1 MEEYAII
8 VAGGSGT
15 RMQSNT
21 PKQYLL
27 LAGKPVLMH
36 TIEAFIQYS
45 QQVKI
50 ILVLP
55 ESTQGYWNNLCTT
68 HEFSHPIEIVN
79 GGSTRS
85 ESVINGLSAI
95 KNHESLVAIH
105 DGVRPLVEPE
115 IIGASYKLAQI
126 HGSAIAATKLKES
139 LRMVDEGASQSIDRA
154 KYRSV
159 QTPQTFK
166 TTLIKAAYANLKSDL
181 EFTDDAS
188 VAEKDGLKITLFDG
202 SYENIKITTTED
214 LLFAESIFAQKNKA
228 MK

>member
-15 RMQSNT
+15 RMQSKT
-21 PKQYLL
+21 PKQFLL

-36 TIEAFIQYS
+36 TIEAFLRYS

-55 ESTQGYWNNLCTT
+55 ASSHDLWKNLCKI
-68 HEFSHPIEIVN
+68 HEFPYQIRIVK
-79 GGSTRS
+79 GGSTRTDS
-85 ESVINGLSAI
+85 VMNGLKVINDH
-95 KNHESLVAIH
+95 KSLVAIH
-105 DGVRPLVEPE
+105 DGVRPLVGSEL
-115 IIGASYKLAQI
+115 IKSSYRIAQI
-126 HGSAIAATKLKES
+126 HGSAIAATQLKES
-139 LRMVDEGASQSIDRA
+139 LRSINKGVSKSIDRT
-154 KYRSV
+154 KFRSI

-166 TTLIKAAYANLKSDL
+166 TSLIKDAYEKLENDV

-188 VAEKDGLKITLFDG
+188 VAEANGLKIRLFEG

-214 LLFAESIFAQKNKA
+214 LLFAEAILAKK
-228 MK
+228 